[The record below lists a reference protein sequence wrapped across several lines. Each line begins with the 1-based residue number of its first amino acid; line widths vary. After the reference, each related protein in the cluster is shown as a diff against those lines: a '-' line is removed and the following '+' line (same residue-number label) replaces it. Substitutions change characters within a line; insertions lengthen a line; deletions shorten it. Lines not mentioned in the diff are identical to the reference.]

1 MYNEWSLDCFYKG
14 IDDPA
19 LASDME
25 KLEEAVKTYKSVV
38 PALSYDDT
46 VKSLREVIDLKETIT
61 VLVRRLM
68 GYFSLRRS
76 TNSAD
81 TEVSVPQTKI
91 QMLMA
96 GTAREGVMFEKYV
109 GGIED
114 LDAVVEQ
121 DEVLKEYKFYFNEIK
136 ESQRTFSRA

>member
-25 KLEEAVKTYKSVV
+25 KLEVAVKTYKSIV

-96 GTAREGVMFEKYV
+96 STARESVMFEKYV

-114 LDAVVEQ
+114 IDAVISQ

-136 ESQRTFSRA
+136 ESVSSKLK